1 MNLGTAVG
9 YLELDTSKFQS
20 GLKTAQSQFKGFM
33 DTSQSAGNRFT
44 NLGNSLKTVGSN
56 LTKYVTVP
64 LTGLGTIA
72 TKSAVDFESAFAGVK
87 KTVSATDKEL
97 AQLEKGIRNMAKE
110 MPTAAT
116 EIAGVAEAAGQLG
129 IQTPNVLGFTK
140 TMVMLGDS
148 TNMSADE
155 AATSLARLAN
165 ITGMS
170 QKDFD
175 KLGSTIVSL
184 GNNLA
189 TTESEITAMS
199 LRLAGAGAQ
208 VGMSEAQILSF
219 AGALSSVGIEA
230 EAGGSA
236 FSKVM
241 IDMQLATE
249 KGGERLKQFAD
260 VAGMSSKEFKKAFQ
274 EDASTAIMAFIEG
287 LGNAEKRG
295 ESTIGILDEMEI
307 KEVRLRDALL
317 RAAGASDVFNDALKI
332 GTDAWSQN
340 TALTKEAEQRYETLA
355 SKMAIMKNKL
365 TDVGITVGTA
375 LMPHL
380 EKLVTKIGEM
390 ADWFGNLDPS
400 IQGVVLAI
408 SAFLATIGPA
418 ILILGNLF
426 TAIGSI
432 ITGFGVLKTAIIAF
446 GTLMKT
452 NLLASIISFN
462 TTLHASVI
470 PALTNFA
477 SILTGAISGAI
488 STVSSVITGTIVPA
502 FTSFAGILKGAIL
515 GAINGVA
522 SFLTGTLIP
531 ALTATA
537 VTIGTISVPVWAVI
551 AVFAALVAAGV
562 AVYKNWDEIK
572 AKCTEIWQGSIKP
585 TITNVTESIKNVIT
599 SVWNNIKSTIST
611 VLSAI
616 KSVITTTWN
625 AIKSTI
631 STVLNAVKT
640 VVTSSWDAIKNVISS
655 ALNSIKSVVSASWN
669 NIKSVISN
677 ALNGIKSV
685 VSSVWN
691 SIKSTI
697 SSALNS
703 IKSAV
708 SSAWNNIKSS
718 TSSILSGIK
727 STVTNAFNG
736 IISGITSSL
745 SKAYSTAVGWW
756 NKIKSIFSK
765 PISAV
770 VNIFKKEQKG
780 LVAPPVNDTTAYANS
795 LRARENTINDF
806 VNGMN
811 ARVYTMYK
819 NSEIDLKL
827 PTIKADKSNNSNSE
841 RPVEINL
848 NIDKFVNERKQDIK
862 ELMQEIAFEARRQ
875 RVSLGGAR

>member
-1 MNLGTAVG
+1 MNLGTAIG

-20 GLKTAQSQFKGFM
+20 GLKTAQSQFNGFT
-33 DTSQSAGNRFT
+33 DSTNKIDDRFKS
-44 NLGNSLKTVGSN
+44 LGNSLKTVGST
-56 LTKYVTVP
+56 LTKNVTLP
-64 LTGLGTIA
+64 LTALGTVA
-72 TKSAVDFESAFAGVK
+72 TKSAVDFESAFAGVR
-87 KTVSATDKEL
+87 KTVDATDKEL
-97 AQLEKGIRNMAKE
+97 EKIEKGIKSMAKE

-129 IQTPNVLGFTK
+129 IQTDNILGFTK

-175 KLGSTIVSL
+175 KLGSTIVAL

-189 TTESEITAMS
+189 TTESEITAMG

-249 KGGERLKQFAD
+249 KGGDRLKQFAD
-260 VAGMSSKEFKKAFQ
+260 VAGMTSKEFKKAFQ

-287 LGNAEKRG
+287 LGTCEERG
-295 ESTIGILDEMEI
+295 MSAIGVLDDMEI
-307 KEVRLRDALL
+307 REVRLRDALL

-365 TDVGITVGTA
+365 TDVGITIGTA
-375 LMPHL
+375 LMPYL

-400 IQGVVLAI
+400 IQSVVLAI
-408 SAFLATIGPA
+408 SVFLAAIGPA

-432 ITGFGVLKTAIIAF
+432 ITGFGLLKTGIIAF
-446 GTLMKT
+446 STLMKT

-477 SILTGAISGAI
+477 SVLSGTITSAIT
-488 STVSSVITGTIVPA
+488 TVSSFITGTIVPA

-515 GAINGVA
+515 GAIKGVA
-522 SFLTGTLIP
+522 TFLTGTLIP

-537 VTIGTISVPVWAVI
+537 VTIGAVAVPVWAVI

-562 AVYKNWDEIK
+562 LVYKNWDTIK
-572 AKCTEIWQGSIKP
+572 AKCIEIWEGSIKP
-585 TITNVTESIKNVIT
+585 VITNVVNAIKSVVT
-599 SVWNNIKSTIST
+599 SVWNSIKSTISS
-611 VLSAI
+611 VSNSI
-616 KSVITTTWN
+616 KSVISTAWN

-631 STVLNAVKT
+631 S
-640 VVTSSWDAIKNVISS
+640 SI
-655 ALNSIKSVVSASWN
+655 LNSIKSIVSTSWN
-669 NIKSVISN
+669 AIKNTISSVSNSIKSVISTIWNAIKSVISN

-691 SIKSTI
+691 AIKSTI

-708 SSAWNNIKSS
+708 SSAWNNIKST
-718 TSSILSGIK
+718 TSSTLNGIK
-727 STVTNAFNG
+727 SVASSAFNG
-736 IISGITSSL
+736 VVSSISSSL

-770 VNIFKKEQKG
+770 VNIFKKERS
-780 LVAPPVNDTTAYANS
+780 LTTPPANDTTTYANS
-795 LRARENTINDF
+795 LKARENTINDF
-806 VNGMN
+806 AKGIS
-811 ARVYTMYK
+811 ARTYTMYK
-819 NSEIDLKL
+819 DTEVDLKL
-827 PTIKADKSNNSNSE
+827 PTVKVEKDNNSNSE
-841 RPVEINL
+841 RPIEINL
-848 NIDKFVNERKQDIK
+848 NIDKFVNERKQDVR
-862 ELMQEIAFEARRQ
+862 ELMQEITFEIKRQ
-875 RVSLGGAR
+875 RLSLGGAR

>member
-9 YLELDTSKFQS
+9 YLELDTSKFQN
-20 GLKTAQSQFKGFM
+20 GLKTAQSQFKGFT
-33 DTSQSAGNRFT
+33 DSTNKIDDRFKS
-44 NLGNSLKTVGSN
+44 LGNSLKTVGSTM
-56 LTKYVTVP
+56 TKSVTLP
-64 LTGLGTIA
+64 LAALGTVA
-72 TKSAVDFESAFAGVK
+72 TKSAVDFESAFAGVR
-87 KTVSATDKEL
+87 KTVDATDKEL
-97 AQLEKGIRNMAKE
+97 AKIEKGIKSMAKE

-129 IQTPNVLGFTK
+129 IQTPNILGFTE

-175 KLGSTIVSL
+175 KLGSTIVAL

-189 TTESEITAMS
+189 TTESEITAMG

-208 VGMSEAQILSF
+208 IGMSEAQILSF

-249 KGGERLKQFAD
+249 KGGDRLKQFAN
-260 VAGMSSKEFKKAFQ
+260 VAGMTSKEFKKAFQ

-287 LGNAEKRG
+287 LGTCEERG
-295 ESTIGILDEMEI
+295 MSAIGVLDDMEI
-307 KEVRLRDALL
+307 REVRLRDALL
-317 RAAGASDVFNDALKI
+317 RAAGASDVFNDALQI

-365 TDVGITVGTA
+365 TDVGITIGTA

-408 SAFLATIGPA
+408 SVFLAAIGPA

-432 ITGFGVLKTAIIAF
+432 ITGFGLLKTAIIAF

-452 NLLASIISFN
+452 NLLASVISFN

-477 SILTGAISGAI
+477 SIISGAI
-488 STVSSVITGTIVPA
+488 TTAITTVSSFVTGTIIPA
-502 FTSFAGILKGAIL
+502 FTAFATVLKGAIL
-515 GAINGVA
+515 GAIKGVA
-522 SFLTGTLIP
+522 TFLTGTLIP

-537 VTIGTISVPVWAVI
+537 VTIGAVSVPVWAVI

-572 AKCTEIWQGSIKP
+572 AKCAEIWQGSIKP
-585 TITNVTESIKNVIT
+585 IIANVVNTIKNIIT
-599 SVWNNIKSTIST
+599 SVWNSVKSTIETVSNVIKNIISTSWNATKNTISGSLNSIKSTVSN
-611 VLSAI
+611 VWSAI
-616 KSVITTTWN
+616 KSVI
-625 AIKSTI
+625 S
-631 STVLNAVKT
+631 
-640 VVTSSWDAIKNVISS
+640 NV
-655 ALNSIKSVVSASWN
+655 LNSIKSVILSTWN
-669 NIKSVISN
+669 NVKNTTSSI
-677 ALNGIKSV
+677 LNGIKSV
-685 VSSVWN
+685 ISGVFDG
-691 SIKSTI
+691 I
-697 SSALNS
+697 SSS
-703 IKSAV
+703 ISSSLKSAYD
-708 SSAWNNIKSS
+708 I
-718 TSSILSGIK
+718 
-727 STVTNAFNG
+727 
-736 IISGITSSL
+736 
-745 SKAYSTAVGWW
+745 AVGWW
-756 NKIKSIFSK
+756 NKIKSIFSS
-765 PISAV
+765 PIKAV
-770 VNIFKKEQKG
+770 VNIFKKEEKSIPVGQSNMNSYARNNVMDVAKEMTYARNATDASISRSIESTLSLSDNLLKRNVVKG
-780 LVAPPVNDTTAYANS
+780 SSSNNV
-795 LRARENTINDF
+795 TIN
-806 VNGMN
+806 NT
-811 ARVYTMYK
+811 Y
-819 NSEIDLKL
+819 NSPKPASIRELKRQDEIQMRRL
-827 PTIKADKSNNSNSE
+827 A
-841 RPVEINL
+841 
-848 NIDKFVNERKQDIK
+848 
-862 ELMQEIAFEARRQ
+862 MQ
-875 RVSLGGAR
+875 LGF

>member
-20 GLKTAQSQFKGFM
+20 GLKTAQSQFKGFT
-33 DTSQSAGNRFT
+33 DSTNKIDDRFKS
-44 NLGNSLKTVGSN
+44 LGNSLKTVGSTM
-56 LTKYVTVP
+56 TKNVTLP
-64 LTGLGTIA
+64 LTALGTVA
-72 TKSAVDFESAFAGVK
+72 TKSAVDFESAFAGVR
-87 KTVSATDKEL
+87 KTVDATDKEL
-97 AQLEKGIRNMAKE
+97 AKIEKGIKSMAKE

-129 IQTPNVLGFTK
+129 IQTDNILGFTK

-175 KLGSTIVSL
+175 KLGSTIVAL

-189 TTESEITAMS
+189 TTESEITAMG

-208 VGMSEAQILSF
+208 IGMSEAQILSF

-249 KGGERLKQFAD
+249 KGGDRLKQFAN
-260 VAGMSSKEFKKAFQ
+260 VAGMTSKEFKKAFQ

-287 LGNAEKRG
+287 LGTCEERG
-295 ESTIGILDEMEI
+295 MSAIGVLDDMEI
-307 KEVRLRDALL
+307 REVRLRDALL
-317 RAAGASDVFNDALKI
+317 RAAGASDVFNDALQI

-365 TDVGITVGTA
+365 TDVGITIGTA

-408 SAFLATIGPA
+408 SVFLATIGPA

-426 TAIGSI
+426 TAIGSV
-432 ITGFGVLKTAIIAF
+432 ITGFGLLKTGIIAF
-446 GTLMKT
+446 STLMKT

-477 SILTGAISGAI
+477 SIISGTITTAI
-488 STVSSVITGTIVPA
+488 TTVSSFVTGTIIPA
-502 FTSFAGILKGAIL
+502 FTAFATVLKGAIL
-515 GAINGVA
+515 GAIKGVA
-522 SFLTGTLIP
+522 TFLTGTLIP

-537 VTIGTISVPVWAVI
+537 VTIGAVSVPVWAVI

-562 AVYKNWDEIK
+562 AVYKNWDTIK
-572 AKCTEIWQGSIKP
+572 AKCIEIWQGSIKP
-585 TITNVTESIKNVIT
+585 VITNVTN
-599 SVWNNIKSTIST
+599 
-611 VLSAI
+611 AI
-616 KSVITTTWN
+616 KSVVTSAWNGIKSTVSSVSN
-625 AIKSTI
+625 AIKS
-631 STVLNAVKT
+631 
-640 VVTSSWDAIKNVISS
+640 VVSS
-655 ALNSIKSVVSASWN
+655 AWNSIKSVVTSVLNTIKSIVSSTWN
-669 NIKSVISN
+669 NVRSTTSN
-677 ALNGIKSV
+677 ILNGIKGV
-685 VSSVWN
+685 VSS
-691 SIKSTI
+691 
-697 SSALNS
+697 
-703 IKSAV
+703 
-708 SSAWNNIKSS
+708 
-718 TSSILSGIK
+718 
-727 STVTNAFNG
+727 AFNG
-736 IISGITSSL
+736 VVTSISSSL
-745 SKAYSTAVGWW
+745 SKAFSTATSWW
-756 NKIKSIFSK
+756 NKIKNIFSK

-770 VNIFKKEQKG
+770 VNIFKKEKS
-780 LVAPPVNDTTAYANS
+780 LIAPPKEEVSTYANS
-795 LRARENTINDF
+795 LRARENTVNDF
-806 VNGMN
+806 ANGMR
-811 ARVYTMYK
+811 ARTYTMYK

-827 PTIKADKSNNSNSE
+827 PTIKTNKSNKSNSE
-841 RPVEINL
+841 RPIEINL

-862 ELMQEIAFEARRQ
+862 ELMQEMTFEVRRQ
-875 RVSLGGAR
+875 RLSLGGVR

>member
-1 MNLGTAVG
+1 MNLGTAIG

-20 GLKTAQSQFKGFM
+20 GLKTAQSQFNGFT
-33 DTSQSAGNRFT
+33 DSTNKIDDRFKS
-44 NLGNSLKTVGSN
+44 LGNSLKTVGSI
-56 LTKYVTVP
+56 LTKNVTLP
-64 LTGLGTIA
+64 LTALGTVA
-72 TKSAVDFESAFAGVK
+72 TKSAVDFESAFAGVR
-87 KTVSATDKEL
+87 KTVDATDKEL
-97 AQLEKGIRNMAKE
+97 EKIEKGIKSMAKE

-129 IQTPNVLGFTK
+129 IQTDNILGFTK

-155 AATSLARLAN
+155 AATSLARLVN

-175 KLGSTIVSL
+175 KLGSTIVAL

-189 TTESEITAMS
+189 TTESEITAMG

-249 KGGERLKQFAD
+249 KGGDRLKQFAD
-260 VAGMSSKEFKKAFQ
+260 VAGMTSKEFKKAFQ

-287 LGNAEKRG
+287 LGTCEERG
-295 ESTIGILDEMEI
+295 MSAIGVLDDMEI
-307 KEVRLRDALL
+307 REVRLRDALL

-365 TDVGITVGTA
+365 TDVGITIGTA
-375 LMPHL
+375 LMPYL

-408 SAFLATIGPA
+408 SVFLATIGPA

-426 TAIGSI
+426 TAIGSV
-432 ITGFGVLKTAIIAF
+432 ITGFGLLKTGIIAF
-446 GTLMKT
+446 STLMKT

-477 SILTGAISGAI
+477 SIISGTITTAI
-488 STVSSVITGTIVPA
+488 TTVSSFVTGTIIPA
-502 FTSFAGILKGAIL
+502 FTAFATVLKGAIL
-515 GAINGVA
+515 GAIKGVA
-522 SFLTGTLIP
+522 TFLTGTLIP

-537 VTIGTISVPVWAVI
+537 VTIGAVSVPVWAVI

-562 AVYKNWDEIK
+562 AVYKNWDTIK
-572 AKCTEIWQGSIKP
+572 AKCIEIWQGSIKP
-585 TITNVTESIKNVIT
+585 VITNVTN
-599 SVWNNIKSTIST
+599 
-611 VLSAI
+611 AI
-616 KSVITTTWN
+616 KSVVTSAWNGIKSTVSSVSN
-625 AIKSTI
+625 AIKS
-631 STVLNAVKT
+631 
-640 VVTSSWDAIKNVISS
+640 VVSS
-655 ALNSIKSVVSASWN
+655 AWNSIKSVVTSVLNTIKSIVSSTWN
-669 NIKSVISN
+669 NVRSTTSSI
-677 ALNGIKSV
+677 LNGIKGV
-685 VSSVWN
+685 VSS
-691 SIKSTI
+691 
-697 SSALNS
+697 
-703 IKSAV
+703 
-708 SSAWNNIKSS
+708 
-718 TSSILSGIK
+718 
-727 STVTNAFNG
+727 AFNG
-736 IISGITSSL
+736 VVTSISSSL
-745 SKAYSTAVGWW
+745 SKAFSTATSWW
-756 NKIKSIFSK
+756 NKIKNIFSS
-765 PISAV
+765 PIKAV
-770 VNIFKKEQKG
+770 VNIFKNEGRAMPVEPTDISPYARNNVMDIAKEMTYARNATDASISRSIESTLSLSDNLLKRNVVKG
-780 LVAPPVNDTTAYANS
+780 SSSNNV
-795 LRARENTINDF
+795 TIN
-806 VNGMN
+806 NT
-811 ARVYTMYK
+811 Y
-819 NSEIDLKL
+819 NSPKPASIRELKRQDEIQMRRL
-827 PTIKADKSNNSNSE
+827 S
-841 RPVEINL
+841 
-848 NIDKFVNERKQDIK
+848 
-862 ELMQEIAFEARRQ
+862 MQ
-875 RVSLGGAR
+875 LGF

>member
-9 YLELDTSKFQS
+9 YLELDTSKFQR
-20 GLKTAQSQFKGFM
+20 GLKTAQSQFKGFT
-33 DTSQSAGNRFT
+33 DSTNKIDDRFKS
-44 NLGNSLKTVGSN
+44 LGNSLKTVGSTM
-56 LTKYVTVP
+56 TKNVTLP
-64 LTGLGTIA
+64 LTALGTVA
-72 TKSAVDFESAFAGVK
+72 TKSAVDFESAFAGVR
-87 KTVSATDKEL
+87 KTVDATDKEL
-97 AQLEKGIRNMAKE
+97 AKIEKGIKSMAKE

-129 IQTPNVLGFTK
+129 IQTDNILGFTK

-175 KLGSTIVSL
+175 KLGSTIVAL

-189 TTESEITAMS
+189 TTESEITAMG

-208 VGMSEAQILSF
+208 IGMSEAQILSF

-249 KGGERLKQFAD
+249 KGGDRLKQFAN
-260 VAGMSSKEFKKAFQ
+260 VAGMTSKEFKKAFQ

-287 LGNAEKRG
+287 LGTCEERG
-295 ESTIGILDEMEI
+295 MSAIGVLDDMEI
-307 KEVRLRDALL
+307 REVRLRDALL
-317 RAAGASDVFNDALKI
+317 RAAGASDVFNDALQI

-365 TDVGITVGTA
+365 TDVGITIGTA

-408 SAFLATIGPA
+408 SVFLATIGPA

-426 TAIGSI
+426 TAIGSV
-432 ITGFGVLKTAIIAF
+432 ITGFGLLKTGIIAF
-446 GTLMKT
+446 STLMKT

-477 SILTGAISGAI
+477 SIISGTITTAI
-488 STVSSVITGTIVPA
+488 TTVSSFVTGTIIPA
-502 FTSFAGILKGAIL
+502 FTAFATVLKGAIL
-515 GAINGVA
+515 GAIKGVA
-522 SFLTGTLIP
+522 TFLTGTLIP

-537 VTIGTISVPVWAVI
+537 VTIGAVSVPVWAVI

-562 AVYKNWDEIK
+562 AVYKNWDVIK
-572 AKCTEIWQGSIKP
+572 AKCVEIWQGSIKP
-585 TITNVTESIKNVIT
+585 TITNVTN
-599 SVWNNIKSTIST
+599 
-611 VLSAI
+611 AI
-616 KSVITTTWN
+616 KSVVTSAWN
-625 AIKSTI
+625 GIKST
-631 STVLNAVKT
+631 V
-640 VVTSSWDAIKNVISS
+640 SS
-655 ALNSIKSVVSASWN
+655 VSN
-669 NIKSVISN
+669 T
-677 ALNGIKSV
+677 IKSV

-691 SIKSTI
+691 SIKSVIT
-697 SSALNS
+697 SVLNT
-703 IKSAV
+703 IKSIV
-708 SSAWNNIKSS
+708 SSTWNNVRST
-718 TSSILSGIK
+718 TSSILNGIK
-727 STVTNAFNG
+727 GVVSSAFNG
-736 IISGITSSL
+736 VVTSISSSL
-745 SKAYSTAVGWW
+745 SKAFSTATSWW
-756 NKIKSIFSK
+756 NKIKNIFSK

-770 VNIFKKEQKG
+770 VNIFKKEKS
-780 LVAPPVNDTTAYANS
+780 LVAPPTEDVSTYANS

-806 VNGMN
+806 ANGMS
-811 ARVYTMYK
+811 ARTYTMYK

-827 PTIKADKSNNSNSE
+827 PTIKTDKSNNSSSE
-841 RPVEINL
+841 RPIEVNL
-848 NIDKFVNERKQDIK
+848 NIDKFVNKSKEDIN
-862 ELMQEIAFEARRQ
+862 EIMDQIAFELRKRRL
-875 RVSLGGAR
+875 SYGGAR

>member
-9 YLELDTSKFQS
+9 YLELDTSKFQN
-20 GLKTAQSQFKGFM
+20 GLKTAQSQFKGFT
-33 DTSQSAGNRFT
+33 DSTNKIDDRFKS
-44 NLGNSLKTVGSN
+44 LGNSLKTVGSTM
-56 LTKYVTVP
+56 TKSVTLP
-64 LTGLGTIA
+64 LAALGTVA
-72 TKSAVDFESAFAGVK
+72 TKSAVDFESAFAGVR
-87 KTVSATDKEL
+87 KTVDATDKEL
-97 AQLEKGIRNMAKE
+97 AKIEKGIKSMAKE

-129 IQTPNVLGFTK
+129 IQTPNILGFTE

-175 KLGSTIVSL
+175 KLGSTIVAL

-189 TTESEITAMS
+189 TTESEITAMG

-208 VGMSEAQILSF
+208 IGMSEAQILSF

-249 KGGERLKQFAD
+249 KGGDRLKQFAD
-260 VAGMSSKEFKKAFQ
+260 VAGMTSKEFKKAFQ

-287 LGNAEKRG
+287 LGTCEERG
-295 ESTIGILDEMEI
+295 MSAIGVLDDMEI
-307 KEVRLRDALL
+307 REVRLRDALL
-317 RAAGASDVFNDALKI
+317 RAAGASDVFNDALQI

-365 TDVGITVGTA
+365 TDVGITIGTA

-408 SAFLATIGPA
+408 SVFLATIGPA

-426 TAIGSI
+426 TAIGI
-432 ITGFGVLKTAIIAF
+432 VITGFGLLKTGIIAF

-452 NLLASIISFN
+452 NLLASLISFN

-477 SILTGAISGAI
+477 SIISGAI
-488 STVSSVITGTIVPA
+488 TTAITTVSSFVTGTIIPA
-502 FTSFAGILKGAIL
+502 FTAFATVLKGAIL
-515 GAINGVA
+515 GAIKGVA
-522 SFLTGTLIP
+522 TFLTGTLIP

-537 VTIGTISVPVWAVI
+537 VTIGAVSVPVWAVI

-572 AKCTEIWQGSIKP
+572 AKCAEIWQGSIKP
-585 TITNVTESIKNVIT
+585 IIANVVNTIKNIIT
-599 SVWNNIKSTIST
+599 SVWNSVKSTIETVSNVIKNIISTSWNATKNTISGSLNSIKSTVSN
-611 VLSAI
+611 VWSAI
-616 KSVITTTWN
+616 KSVI
-625 AIKSTI
+625 S
-631 STVLNAVKT
+631 
-640 VVTSSWDAIKNVISS
+640 NV
-655 ALNSIKSVVSASWN
+655 LNSIKSVILSTWN
-669 NIKSVISN
+669 NVKNTTSSI
-677 ALNGIKSV
+677 LNGIKSV
-685 VSSVWN
+685 ISGVFDG
-691 SIKSTI
+691 I
-697 SSALNS
+697 SSS
-703 IKSAV
+703 ISSSLKSAYD
-708 SSAWNNIKSS
+708 I
-718 TSSILSGIK
+718 
-727 STVTNAFNG
+727 
-736 IISGITSSL
+736 
-745 SKAYSTAVGWW
+745 AVGWW
-756 NKIKSIFSK
+756 NKIKSIFSS
-765 PISAV
+765 PIKAV
-770 VNIFKKEQKG
+770 VNIFKKEEKSIPVGQSNMNSYARNNVMDVAKEMTYARNATDASISRSIESTLSLSDNLLKRNVVKG
-780 LVAPPVNDTTAYANS
+780 SSSNS
-795 LRARENTINDF
+795 VTIN
-806 VNGMN
+806 NT
-811 ARVYTMYK
+811 Y
-819 NSEIDLKL
+819 NSPKPVSIRELKRQDEIQMRRL
-827 PTIKADKSNNSNSE
+827 A
-841 RPVEINL
+841 
-848 NIDKFVNERKQDIK
+848 
-862 ELMQEIAFEARRQ
+862 MQ
-875 RVSLGGAR
+875 LGF